1 MSSLSRVRHR
11 HQFWSL
17 EVRRQCRHRPKKE
30 NGETGFPISPL
41 RTHLQRAFVALA
53 AGRGWPQPRGAASG
67 QWNAGSP
74 PATTISGHDRSMRM
88 DRSHRTPAPVSRRQP
103 PLERGCGIPSKTTS
117 TEHSRGPS
125 AAFATARHLTVP
137 LSARCSPFITNN
149 TKLRETNFLP
159 RRDPL
164 QARRIKRFRWIGG
177 ITRMSFRSPQG
188 RVAPTPATR

>member
-1 MSSLSRVRHR
+1 VTSRNHGDWLTPVSRNITCLGTNR
-11 HQFWSL
+11 LLWSL
-17 EVRRQCRHRPKKE
+17 EVQLRGDRARQRPTKE

-53 AGRGWPQPRGAASG
+53 AGRGWPQSLAGPRV
-67 QWNAGSP
+67 AGELRDPRPLP
-74 PATTISGHDRSMRM
+74 PSSGHDRSMRM

-103 PLERGCGIPSKTTS
+103 PLERKCGVPSKTTS

-125 AAFATARHLTVP
+125 AAFATAKHLTVP

-149 TKLRETNFLP
+149 TKLREMNFLP

-164 QARRIKRFRWIGG
+164 QARESSPFGG
-177 ITRMSFRSPQG
+177 LAG
-188 RVAPTPATR
+188 